1 MQFGLFSCNWVLQ
14 SIFCY
19 VLHVCVCVGVCTRQ
33 GPVWWWWQRSFH
45 HSQAAAAGFLSWPL
59 SQAAAL
65 PPDGTHCGNNC
76 RMTENTAMGQI
87 TSTTT
92 IQRVYSRHACCISAF
107 PTRWQNVKPQIQES
121 NDCSELYTLE
131 MHQYGFLLVLKPT
144 DTTHTVCHYGFK
156 LHHAAF
162 FFQLTQI
169 SESIKKRI

>member
-33 GPVWWWWQRSFH
+33 GPVWWWWRRSFH

-76 RMTENTAMGQI
+76 RMTETQRWDKSHQLQLYSVYTADTHAVFLPFQQDDKMWSLRFKKAMTVVNCTHLRC
-87 TSTTT
+87 TSTD
-92 IQRVYSRHACCISAF
+92 F
-107 PTRWQNVKPQIQES
+107 FWFWN
-121 NDCSELYTLE
+121 
-131 MHQYGFLLVLKPT
+131 LLIPHIPYVIMDLSFT
-144 DTTHTVCHYGFK
+144 M
-156 LHHAAF
+156 LHF
-162 FFQLTQI
+162 FF
-169 SESIKKRI
+169 S